1 MQPGM
6 RSMPYSVRNEN
17 MTATIATPKK
27 VTINRWLPYW
37 AVLQQDV
44 HQTLRSWVYRF
55 WVLVSS
61 LALIGYLVYRVGIYK
76 EAGIQQSASQMISDL
91 FHWIVYGS
99 VALIVVL
106 CVGSI
111 SAERGTMAD
120 SVLSRGISRYQY
132 FLGKWHSRL
141 FTIVGTYF
149 VIGTAALVSC
159 LVMLHEDLT
168 VSGSVMALLTVG
180 AVLTVIVT
188 CGVTVS
194 GMVNSTVLGVAIL
207 WVLVY
212 GGGLALSL
220 LPPQFPS
227 PDRAMESLPN
237 ILQGNFQLAT
247 LGHLIGWSAA
257 ASVVIALFGLHHFAR
272 RDV

>member
-1 MQPGM
+1 MDA
-6 RSMPYSVRNEN
+6 
-17 MTATIATPKK
+17 TATAKK
-27 VTINRWLPYW
+27 PVPINRWLPYW
-37 AVLQQDV
+37 AVLQQDI

-55 WVLVSS
+55 WVAVSS

-76 EAGIQQSASQMISDL
+76 EAGIQQSASQMISEL
-91 FHWIVYGS
+91 LHWILYGS

-111 SAERGTMAD
+111 SQERGTMAD

-141 FTIVGTYF
+141 FTVLGTYF
-149 VIGTAALVSC
+149 LLGGVALVCC
-159 LVMLHEDLT
+159 LVLLHEDLT
-168 VSGSVMALLTVG
+168 VVGSILALLTVAALLG
-180 AVLTVIVT
+180 LVVT

-207 WVLVY
+207 WILLY
-212 GGGLALSL
+212 GGGTALSL

-227 PDRAMESLPN
+227 PDRAIQSLPN
-237 ILQGNFQLAT
+237 ILQGNFHAMT
-247 LGHLIGWSAA
+247 ISYVIGCSVA
-257 ASVVIALFGLHHFAR
+257 ASVVVAMIGMQHFSR

>member
-1 MQPGM
+1 MD
-6 RSMPYSVRNEN
+6 
-17 MTATIATPKK
+17 MTTVKK
-27 VTINRWLPYW
+27 PVSINRWLPYW

-55 WVLVSS
+55 WVIISS
-61 LALIGYLVYRVGIYK
+61 VALIGYLAYRVGVYK
-76 EAGIQQSASQMISDL
+76 EAGIQQSASQMISEL
-91 FHWIVYGS
+91 LRWIVYGS

-111 SAERGTMAD
+111 SSERGTMAD

-132 FLGKWHSRL
+132 FLGKWHARL
-141 FTIVGTYF
+141 FTVLGTYF
-149 VIGTAALVSC
+149 ALGSVALVGC
-159 LVMLHEDLT
+159 LVLLHEDLT
-168 VSGSVMALLTVG
+168 AVGCVLALVTVAALLTV
-180 AVLTVIVT
+180 VIT

-207 WVLVY
+207 WVVLY
-212 GGGLALSL
+212 GGGTALSM

-227 PDRAMESLPN
+227 PDRAVQNLPH
-237 ILQGNFQLAT
+237 ILQGNYQLGT
-247 LGHLIGWSAA
+247 LVHLIGWSAFV
-257 ASVVIALFGLHHFAR
+257 SVVVALFGLNHFSR

>member
-1 MQPGM
+1 MD
-6 RSMPYSVRNEN
+6 VT
-17 MTATIATPKK
+17 TAAKK
-27 VTINRWLPYW
+27 PVPINRWLPYW

-55 WVLVSS
+55 WVGVSA
-61 LALIGYLVYRVGIYK
+61 LALVGYLVYRVGVYK
-76 EAGIQQSASQMISDL
+76 EAGIQQSASQMISEL
-91 FHWIVYGS
+91 LHWIVYGS

-106 CVGSI
+106 CVGTI
-111 SAERGTMAD
+111 SSERGTMAD

-141 FTIVGTYF
+141 FTVLTTYF
-149 VIGTAALVSC
+149 VLGGVALVSC
-159 LVMLHEDLT
+159 LLLLHDDVT
-168 VSGSVMALLTVG
+168 PGGSAMALVTVAALL
-180 AVLTVIVT
+180 AVVVT

-207 WVLVY
+207 WVVVY
-212 GGGLALSL
+212 GGGLALTM

-227 PDRAMESLPN
+227 PDRAIQSLPN
-237 ILQGNFQLAT
+237 ILRDNYHFETLA
-247 LGHLIGWSAA
+247 HLIGWSVA
-257 ASVVIALFGLHHFAR
+257 ASVGIACIGMRHFSR